1 MPSLGPLVLPIAI
14 AVAAAGVLI
23 VLTPRLL
30 QKGKPKRFAGTP
42 LEMPCTVCQQNLVVP
57 QADLETITG
66 PEVALV
72 VRECSAAEG
81 RKLGG
86 YRCPYCE
93 AYHVFATDTSPPKW
107 LIENPFEP
115 QRATNHC
122 MECRQPLRRPP
133 WTQGEFDGRF
143 HEAKDL
149 LPKHGLVCSRCG
161 AICCV
166 ACCRDVTRGRTQDQS
181 LLCPRCFRGPVD
193 KIHHF

>member
-1 MPSLGPLVLPIAI
+1 MPELGPLVLPIAI
-14 AVAAAGVLI
+14 AVAAVGTLI

-30 QKGKPKRFAGTP
+30 RTEKGKQAKGLPF
-42 LEMPCTVCQQNLVVP
+42 EMPCTVCQQKLVIA

-72 VRECSAAEG
+72 VRECRGAEG
-81 RKLGG
+81 KRLGG

-93 AYHVFATDTSPPKW
+93 AYHVFDVGGRQPKW
-107 LIENPFEP
+107 LVANPFEP
-115 QRATNHC
+115 QLATNQC
-122 MECRQPLRRPP
+122 MECRRPLQKPP
-133 WTQGEFDGRF
+133 WPQGEYDGLF
-143 HEAKDL
+143 SELQDL

-161 AICCV
+161 SICCV
-166 ACCRDVTRGRTQDQS
+166 ECCRDVTRGRTADGS